1 MINEGQRL
9 EARFR
14 KLACFD
20 FDGTLVDG
28 FPPEA
33 PFIWRILHEHFR
45 SPRDEVASQRERF
58 FSGECTYREWFEHD
72 IRLLRAAGADRSGM
86 LDALAGLEPMDG
98 VREVVRILREAGWYV
113 AVLSGSV
120 DVAFD
125 RFFPDNPFHAVLM
138 NRFHF
143 AADGR
148 LSGGEATPFDVAG
161 KADGLRH
168 LARLAGVE
176 REDTVFVGDSYNDRD
191 AALAAGTSIAFNCR
205 DPRLS
210 SVATHT
216 IPWPARDL
224 RAILPFL
231 GFS

>member
-1 MINEGQRL
+1 
-9 EARFR
+9 
-14 KLACFD
+14 
-20 FDGTLVDG
+20 
-28 FPPEA
+28 
-33 PFIWRILHEHFR
+33 
-45 SPRDEVASQRERF
+45 
-58 FSGECTYREWFEHD
+58 
-72 IRLLRAAGADRSGM
+72 
-86 LDALAGLEPMDG
+86 
-98 VREVVRILREAGWYV
+98 
-113 AVLSGSV
+113 
-120 DVAFD
+120 
-125 RFFPDNPFHAVLM
+125 
-138 NRFHF
+138 
-143 AADGR
+143 
-148 LSGGEATPFDVAG
+148 VAG